1 MADPTDDNFSGS
13 TGDPEKDMDGREALV
28 EACLDRLFAAF
39 DSGVV
44 DGIVEPVVLLVDCED
59 SVGTPIART
68 WEGDDAV
75 DAAIMANANDAERE
89 ERNELATTIL
99 IRTVS
104 LIDSPRDLPKLFH
117 YLQDSF
123 SHGPSVGGFY
133 VVVISFGGA
142 GVFTVPMTA
151 RPE

>member
-1 MADPTDDNFSGS
+1 
-13 TGDPEKDMDGREALV
+13 MDGREALV

-44 DGIVEPVVLLVDCED
+44 EGIVEPVVLLVDCED

-89 ERNELATTIL
+89 EQNELATTIL

-104 LIDSPRDLPKLFH
+104 FIDSQRELPKLFD

-123 SHGPSVGGFY
+123 SHGPAVGGFY

-142 GVFTVPMTA
+142 GIFTVPMTA
-151 RPE
+151 RSE

>member
-1 MADPTDDNFSGS
+1 MADPTDNNFSGS

-44 DGIVEPVVLLVDCED
+44 EGIVEPVVLLVDCED

-104 LIDSPRDLPKLFH
+104 FIDSQRELPKLFD

-123 SHGPSVGGFY
+123 SHGPAVGGFY

-142 GVFTVPMTA
+142 GIFTVPMTA
-151 RPE
+151 RSE

>member
-1 MADPTDDNFSGS
+1 MPGRWDNNFSGS

-44 DGIVEPVVLLVDCED
+44 EGIVEPVVLLVDCED

-89 ERNELATTIL
+89 EQNELATTIL

-104 LIDSPRDLPKLFH
+104 FIDSQRELPKLFD

-123 SHGPSVGGFY
+123 SHGPAVGGFY

-142 GVFTVPMTA
+142 GIFTVPMTA
-151 RPE
+151 RSE

>member
-1 MADPTDDNFSGS
+1 MADPPDDNFSGS

-44 DGIVEPVVLLVDCED
+44 EGIVEPVVLLVDCED

-104 LIDSPRDLPKLFH
+104 FIDSQRELPKLFD

-123 SHGPSVGGFY
+123 SHGPAVGGFY

-142 GVFTVPMTA
+142 GIFTVPMTA
-151 RPE
+151 RSE

>member
-1 MADPTDDNFSGS
+1 MADLTNDNFSGS
-13 TGDPEKDMDGREALV
+13 TGDSEKDMDGREALV

-39 DSGVV
+39 DSGISEELE
-44 DGIVEPVVLLVDCED
+44 DPVVLLVDCED
-59 SVGTPIART
+59 SVGAPIARG
-68 WEGDDAV
+68 WEGNDAV
-75 DAAIMANANDAERE
+75 DAAIMANANDVEKKE
-89 ERNELATTIL
+89 QNELATTIL

-104 LIDSPRDLPKLFH
+104 FIDSQQELPKLFS

-123 SHGPSVGGFY
+123 LQGPSVDGFY

-142 GVFTVPMTA
+142 GVFTVPMAA

>member
-1 MADPTDDNFSGS
+1 MADPTDNNFSGS

-44 DGIVEPVVLLVDCED
+44 EGIVEPVVLLVDCED

-89 ERNELATTIL
+89 EQNELATTIL

-104 LIDSPRDLPKLFH
+104 FIDSQRELPKLFD

-123 SHGPSVGGFY
+123 SHGPAVGGFY

-142 GVFTVPMTA
+142 GIFTVPMTA
-151 RPE
+151 RSE